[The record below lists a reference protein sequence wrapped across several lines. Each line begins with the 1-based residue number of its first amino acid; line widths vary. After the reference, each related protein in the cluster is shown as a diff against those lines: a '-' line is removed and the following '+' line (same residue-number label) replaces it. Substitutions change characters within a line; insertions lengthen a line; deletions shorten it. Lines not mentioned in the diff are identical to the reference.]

1 MDEEVKFI
9 KSIDPFIIKVHK
21 ETIEEQDM
29 TAPTGRRHRTKVVET
44 TVKEVRAIEDW
55 LSDVEFQMR
64 DSLRNNIIESTVKFQ
79 NTSKATWIFAWPQQ
93 IVLAIDQIEWTQ
105 KMEKA
110 ISSEAENSLK
120 FAARSE
126 EEKVSELVTLIR
138 TPNLSK
144 TQMRTLES
152 LIVTD
157 VHSRDVTQEI
167 MELNVRDTSIFEWIS
182 QLRHYTGIEE
192 SGRVKK
198 VNRLEIKISMI
209 NSTR

>member
-1 MDEEVKFI
+1 
-9 KSIDPFIIKVHK
+9 
-21 ETIEEQDM
+21 
-29 TAPTGRRHRTKVVET
+29 
-44 TVKEVRAIEDW
+44 
-55 LSDVEFQMR
+55 
-64 DSLRNNIIESTVKFQ
+64 
-79 NTSKATWIFAWPQQ
+79 
-93 IVLAIDQIEWTQ
+93 
-105 KMEKA
+105 MEKA

-126 EEKVSELVTLIR
+126 EEKVSELVMLIR

-144 TQMRTLES
+144 ADMRTLES

-209 NSTR
+209 NSTRYYGFEY